1 MGLGP
6 TLPFHSDALSLP
18 PSLSFSRTLLLL
30 HLARRSF
37 SILRIDPR
45 VRLPRCLLS
54 MSDPLPP
61 PCCSGS
67 REGVRRKSLGEG
79 TGAPVTRERLTHPGS
94 LLPCRNSIYPHC
106 FLISKN
112 LTGSTHDAFSNL
124 LAGLLS
130 SLHLRKSGWPELRH
144 LRVIFFLFF
153 FLLHLV
159 LLLSSFSFLFFSFR
173 YHTDNFTETIS
184 ERRCMEISERHS
196 RILRGCRMNSRA
208 RIERVTMLYV
218 VSRRVSI
225 KSASYVMCGVSL
237 FS

>member
-1 MGLGP
+1 M
-6 TLPFHSDALSLP
+6 
-18 PSLSFSRTLLLL
+18 
-30 HLARRSF
+30 ARRSF

-67 REGVRRKSLGEG
+67 REGVRRKSLDEG

-130 SLHLRKSGWPELRH
+130 SLPSPPSHLRKSLERALATGVAGITTLASH
-144 LRVIFFLFF
+144 FFFLFF
-153 FLLHLV
+153 P
-159 LLLSSFSFLFFSFR
+159 SSSSSSSPFFSFPSLSFLFFSLPHR
-173 YHTDNFTETIS
+173 DNFRTS
-184 ERRCMEISERHS
+184 VY
-196 RILRGCRMNSRA
+196 GN
-208 RIERVTMLYV
+208 
-218 VSRRVSI
+218 
-225 KSASYVMCGVSL
+225 
-237 FS
+237 F